1 MAPGTVLTLGVTR
14 DLKGQTKV
22 FSLPGGQ
29 RSLEAAVGRVAKQEH
44 LENKETQ
51 NCLSGRPVH
60 PQERPPVLRVPSVL
74 RRSHSSSGGPSV
86 LGRSGQA
93 SSGSGGGGRKPHISV
108 CFAGPQGTMLQ
119 HITCEAQNGASVGLL
134 IQT

>member
-1 MAPGTVLTLGVTR
+1 M
-14 DLKGQTKV
+14 
-22 FSLPGGQ
+22 
-29 RSLEAAVGRVAKQEH
+29 GRVAKQEH

-60 PQERPPVLRVPSVL
+60 PQERPPVLRRCHL
-74 RRSHSSSGGPSV
+74 SSGGAIRPQEGPSV
-86 LGRSGQA
+86 LGRSGPLAQGLEEA
-93 SSGSGGGGRKPHISV
+93 GSPSSV